1 MFAVVVP
8 TKIEA
13 LKLVDSPC
21 EFSFGEPQRV
31 NIGNIEV
38 QLAVC
43 GFGMAAAGVGVCR
56 MLHVLSAPIKGV
68 ILAGTAGILDRERA
82 DIGSVVVG
90 RNVRCVDLG
99 VPDGENRLTV
109 SVPQF
114 SDWDEDLDLSI
125 PATLADLPSGEIL
138 SVAGPTRTVKSA
150 ELRRALY
157 PNGLVEEME
166 GYSVAVA
173 CRTWKI
179 PLTIVRGISNQ
190 AGDREKSNWKFTDAL
205 NAVKQTIQIAVTG

>member
-8 TKIEA
+8 TEIEA
-13 LKLVDSPC
+13 AKLVDSPC

-31 NIGNIEV
+31 NIGDIEV

-56 MLHVLSAPIKGV
+56 MLHVLASPIQGV

-90 RNVRCVDLG
+90 QNVRCVDLG
-99 VPDGENRLTV
+99 LPDGDDRLTV
-109 SVPQF
+109 SVPQL

-125 PATLADLPSGEIL
+125 PAALADLPSGEIL
-138 SVAGPTRTVKSA
+138 SVAGPARSVESA
-150 ELRRALY
+150 KLRRALY

-166 GYSVAVA
+166 GYSVAIA
-173 CRTWKI
+173 CHTWNV

-190 AGDREKSNWKFTDAL
+190 AGDREKSNWRFADAL